1 MLVALRFQETRRHV
15 FPVITDGSGTALIL
29 ALETRDR

>member
-1 MLVALRFQETRRHV
+1 MLVALRFQETRRHA
-15 FPVITDGSGTALIL
+15 FPVITDGSGTVLIL